1 MGKVLVDFD
10 AIGFRNM
17 LIQMKKDTNEQYLR
31 YNAGSLGDKMTA
43 MSYKSMSNAFDI
55 ALEKM
60 EDFATFEKVSSQ

>member
-1 MGKVLVDFD
+1 MVDFD

-17 LIQMKKDTNEQYLR
+17 LIQMKKDTNEQHLR

-60 EDFATFEKVSSQ
+60 EDFATFENVSSQ